1 MSAGTVVQS
10 WVGFFISWAHI
21 VLIAISVGAAADL
34 WAKDSGTRSGRDQG
48 GNKKDNGKQNLDA
61 ELLRL
66 LADHGVAAIDT
77 PDPNDDEVQLGQALF
92 FDRILSGNHDVA
104 CATCHHPLLATG
116 DGLALPVGA
125 GTPTV
130 GELGFFREKGA
141 DREFVPRNAPEVF
154 NRGSIHWRSQ
164 FWDSRIEEISGVL
177 ITPAGAD
184 LPEGMST
191 VLAAQAMFPVTS
203 RDEMRGSVADAA
215 KGNELA
221 SIADDDLPA
230 IWQALMMRLLSTAGY
245 PELFAAAYPD
255 VAESDLGFQHAAEAI
270 AAFEAEAYGYDD
282 SPFDNYLRGDLAAL
296 TDPQKRGAILF
307 YGQAG
312 CVDCHAGTLL
322 TDQQHYNLA
331 IPQVGPGKDPLTGL
345 DFGRFGVTGDGQDL
359 FRFRTPPLRNV
370 SETGPWMHNGAF
382 SDLED
387 AVFHHLDA
395 AKSLRK
401 YKPSKQLLQPEL
413 VATVVEDETISE
425 TLVAELDLPASKL
438 SGRELKDLISF
449 LESLTVPN
457 LHERLLL
464 TIPESVPSG
473 LLEDGMP

>member
-1 MSAGTVVQS
+1 MSTGTVGQSLVRVWVS
-10 WVGFFISWAHI
+10 WVHV
-21 VLIAISVGAAADL
+21 VLIAISLGSSADVL
-34 WAKDSGTRSGRDQG
+34 AKDSGTLHGQGRG
-48 GNKKDNGKQNLDA
+48 GHEKGNGKKSLDT
-61 ELLRL
+61 ELAGL
-66 LADHGVAAIDT
+66 LTDHGIAAIDT
-77 PDPNDDEVQLGQALF
+77 PDQNDRQVQLGQALF

-164 FWDSRIEEISGVL
+164 FWDSRIEEIGGVL
-177 ITPAGAD
+177 VTPAGDD
-184 LPEGMST
+184 LPEGLST

-203 RDEMRGSVADAA
+203 RDEMRGSLADALE
-215 KGNELA
+215 GNELA
-221 SIADDDLPA
+221 SIADDDLPG
-230 IWQALMMRLLSTAGY
+230 IWQALMERLLSTAGY
-245 PELFAAAYPD
+245 RELFATAFPG

-296 TDPQKRGAILF
+296 TDTEKRGAILF

-312 CVDCHAGTLL
+312 CVACHAGTLF

-331 IPQVGPGKDPLTGL
+331 VPQLGPGKDPLTGL
-345 DFGRFGVTGDGQDL
+345 DFGRFGVTGKGQDL

-382 SDLED
+382 SNLQD
-387 AVFHHLDA
+387 AVRHHLDA

-401 YKPSKQLLQPEL
+401 YKPGKQLLQGEL
-413 VATVVEDETISE
+413 VATVVDDEATNQTPIE
-425 TLVAELDLPASKL
+425 ELDLPASKL

-449 LESLTVPN
+449 LESLTVPY